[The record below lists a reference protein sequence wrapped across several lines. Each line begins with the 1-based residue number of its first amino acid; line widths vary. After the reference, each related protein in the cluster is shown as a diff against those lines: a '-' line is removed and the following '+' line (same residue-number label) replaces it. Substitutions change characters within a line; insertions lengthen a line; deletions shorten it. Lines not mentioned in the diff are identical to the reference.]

1 MYSNAPDRFDRARVP
16 ENRRTDPR
24 FFSRFS
30 RTIILNH
37 GKAMHH
43 RKGNPV
49 PPCMQPGNRKNR
61 VHAFS
66 HSCKGNFDRRSVPLA
81 FLYSCGGNFV
91 RKYRLCSASTC
102 MLVILQRKPPSPGA
116 RPERRRDAFPL
127 AENEISFRTEDFSL
141 PGPETAFPPVSFAGP
156 DAPENGKG
164 RAWPLACQK
173 RASSG
178 KRKKDRRRS
187 LLPSCPKAGGP
198 PPRGNRPWTRFA
210 IETIINHRKRIL
222 PKRFF
227 LVCNDRNHNKP

>member
-1 MYSNAPDRFDRARVP
+1 
-16 ENRRTDPR
+16 
-24 FFSRFS
+24 
-30 RTIILNH
+30 
-37 GKAMHH
+37 
-43 RKGNPV
+43 
-49 PPCMQPGNRKNR
+49 MQPGNRKNR
-61 VHAFS
+61 VHGFL

-91 RKYRLCSASTC
+91 LKYHLCSASTC

-116 RPERRRDAFPL
+116 RPAKGNGAGMPFPSRKMRSPSGRRIFPSPARKRPSRRFPL
-127 AENEISFRTEDFSL
+127 PA
-141 PGPETAFPPVSFAGP
+141 P

-198 PPRGNRPWTRFA
+198 PRRGNRPWTRFA
-210 IETIINHRKRIL
+210 IETIINHSRKWIL

-227 LVCNDRNHNKP
+227 LVCNDRNIINHRKG

>member
-16 ENRRTDPR
+16 ENRRTDSR

-156 DAPENGKG
+156 DAPENGK
-164 RAWPLACQK
+164 RAGMAARLPKTGNL
-173 RASSG
+173 
-178 KRKKDRRRS
+178 RKTK
-187 LLPSCPKAGGP
+187 KGP
-198 PPRGNRPWTRFA
+198 PAVPPS
-210 IETIINHRKRIL
+210 IL
-222 PKRFF
+222 PKSGRSPSTG
-227 LVCNDRNHNKP
+227 KPPFEQDSR